1 MAKQEQSAVVLD
13 IPCDVHQVDET
24 GFVWTF
30 LDTARD
36 PSVITPGSIVIS
48 ADEQDPVLARVIDL
62 VPEDSGTIVH
72 LEILPGDPLDY
83 AEALSRAR
91 LLSA

>member
-1 MAKQEQSAVVLD
+1 MAKQRAIQLD
-13 IPCDVHQVDET
+13 IPCDVQQIDET

-30 LDTARD
+30 LDKARD
-36 PSVITPGSIVIS
+36 TSLITPGAIVIS
-48 ADEQDPVLARVIDL
+48 ADEEDPVLARVVDL

-72 LEILPGDPLDY
+72 LEMLPGDPLEY
-83 AEALSRAR
+83 AEALSRAH